1 MMNIQREE
9 EGRQRQ
15 LRKLSQRI
23 LFMLAGDAILIIA
36 AYFFAVSLRFDGE
49 IPPQFMGAL
58 LYLIPFIVTANLG
71 FLLAFKLYG
80 RVWEYASWEELFS
93 IIKAATSGSILVFAF
108 IELLQLRSLPRSVYI
123 MGWLFTIVLLGISR
137 LWWRINR
144 DYLNRNHQQG
154 TRVLIVG
161 AGSAGAM
168 LAKEIQSNAHLGM
181 EAIAFVDDDPEKLGR
196 IMLGVP
202 IKGARYEIPEL
213 VSSLRIEEIIIAMP
227 SIKGPPMR
235 GIINI
240 CEETS
245 ARIKIIP
252 HLYPNEQRSLLSQ
265 MRTVNMEDLLGRHP
279 VQIDLEQVSGYLR
292 DKTVMVTG
300 GGGSIGSELCRQV
313 LEFHPRQLV
322 IVDSNE
328 NNLFDI
334 EQEFKAMGK
343 LQKIA
348 VKLADIRDHESM
360 ERIFQAFRPQVV
372 FHAAAF
378 KHVPMM
384 ERHPEA
390 ALGNNVLGTY
400 NVAEL
405 ADKFR
410 AETFIQI
417 SSDKAVNP
425 TSVMGATKRI
435 AELVIKDINRNSHTT
450 YAAVRFGNVLG
461 SRGSVIPTFEKQ
473 IEAGGPVTV
482 THPDMTRY
490 FMTIPEAVELVIQ
503 AGAMAKG
510 GEIFVLDMG
519 EPVKIVDLARDLIR
533 LYGLEPWRDIDIVF
547 TGVRPGEKLFE
558 ELFSNKEDMSAT
570 VHERIF
576 ISRKEIDSNY
586 LDIAK
591 AIESLIKETANNKE
605 AIIKLLVELIPEYH
619 NPGHQKQTPGKVIP
633 MRAAQL

>member
-1 MMNIQREE
+1 M
-9 EGRQRQ
+9 
-15 LRKLSQRI
+15 RKFSQRTF
-23 LFMLAGDAILIIA
+23 FMLAVDAILLIA
-36 AYFFAVSLRFDGE
+36 AYYIALILRFDGE
-49 IPPQFMGAL
+49 ITPQFMGAL
-58 LYLIPFIVTANLG
+58 LYLIPFIVTVNLG

-80 RVWEYASWEELFS
+80 RVWEYASWEEMFS
-93 IIKAATSGSILVFAF
+93 IIKAATCGSILVFAL

-123 MGWLFTIVLLGISR
+123 MGWLFTIGFLGMSR
-137 LWWRINR
+137 LWWRVNR
-144 DYLNRNHQQG
+144 DYLHRKHQIG

-181 EAIAFVDDDPEKLGR
+181 EAIAFVDDDPQKLGR
-196 IMLGVP
+196 IMLGIP
-202 IKGARYEIPEL
+202 IKGTRYDIPEL
-213 VSSLRIEEIIIAMP
+213 VCSLGIEEIIIAMP

-240 CEETS
+240 CEDTS

-252 HLYPNEQRSLLSQ
+252 HLYPNDQGSLLSQ

-279 VQIDLEQVSGYLR
+279 VQIDLQQVSGYLQ
-292 DKTVMVTG
+292 DKIVMVTG

-313 LEFHPRQLV
+313 LKFHPRQLV
-322 IVDSNE
+322 IVDASE

-334 EQEFKAMGK
+334 EQELKAAGW
-343 LQKIA
+343 LQKTA
-348 VKLADIRDHESM
+348 VKLADIRDRESM
-360 ERIFQAFRPQVV
+360 EGIYQAFRPQVV

-390 ALGNNVLGTY
+390 ALVNNVLGTY
-400 NVAEL
+400 IVAGL
-405 ADKFR
+405 ADKYR

-417 SSDKAVNP
+417 STDKAVNP
-425 TSVMGATKRI
+425 TSIMGATKRI
-435 AELVIKDINRNSHTT
+435 AELVVKDINRNSSTT
-450 YAAVRFGNVLG
+450 FAAVRFGNVLG

-503 AGAMAKG
+503 SGAMSRG
-510 GEIFVLDMG
+510 DEIFVLDMG

-547 TGVRPGEKLFE
+547 TGIRPGEKLFE

-570 VHERIF
+570 LHERIF

-586 LDIAK
+586 LDIAST
-591 AIESLIKETANNKE
+591 IDSLIKETANNRE
-605 AIIKLLVELIPEYH
+605 AIIRLLVELIPEYH
-619 NPGHQKQTPGKVIP
+619 NPDHQKPTPGKVIP
-633 MRAAQL
+633 MRAAHL

>member
-1 MMNIQREE
+1 MNIQREE
-9 EGRQRQ
+9 GRHRQ

-23 LFMLAGDAILIIA
+23 FFMLAVDAILIIA

-49 IPPQFMGAL
+49 IPPQFLGAL

-137 LWWRINR
+137 LWWRVNR

-202 IKGARYEIPEL
+202 IKGTRYEIPEL
-213 VSSLRIEEIIIAMP
+213 VSTLRIEEIIIAMP

-252 HLYPNEQRSLLSQ
+252 HLYPNEQGSLLSQ

-279 VQIDLEQVSGYLR
+279 VQIDLQQVSGYLQ

-313 LEFHPRQLV
+313 LKFHPCQLV
-322 IVDSNE
+322 IVDSSE

-343 LQKIA
+343 LRKIA
-348 VKLADIRDHESM
+348 IKLVDIRDSESM
-360 ERIFQAFRPQVV
+360 EGIFQAFRPQVV

-400 NVAEL
+400 NVAGM
-405 ADKFR
+405 ADKYR

-425 TSVMGATKRI
+425 TSIMGATKRI
-435 AELVIKDINRNSHTT
+435 AELVIKDINRNSSTT
-450 YAAVRFGNVLG
+450 FAAVRFGNVLG

-547 TGVRPGEKLFE
+547 TGIRPGEKLFE

-570 VHERIF
+570 LHERIF
-576 ISRKEIDSNY
+576 ISRKEIDTNY

-605 AIIKLLVELIPEYH
+605 SIIKLLVELIPEYH
-619 NPGHQKQTPGKVIP
+619 NPDHQKQTPGKVIP

>member
-1 MMNIQREE
+1 
-9 EGRQRQ
+9 
-15 LRKLSQRI
+15 LRKFSQRTFY
-23 LFMLAGDAILIIA
+23 LLAVDAALMIA
-36 AYFFAVSLRFDGE
+36 AFYIALILRFDGE
-49 IPPQFMGAL
+49 VPLQFLGAL
-58 LYLIPFIVTANLG
+58 LYLIPFIVTVNLG

-93 IIKAATSGSILVFAF
+93 IIKAATCGSILVFALTAVF
-108 IELLQLRSLPRSVYI
+108 QLRSLPRSVYI
-123 MGWLFTIVLLGISR
+123 LGWFFTIVFLGISR
-137 LWWRINR
+137 SWWRINR
-144 DYLNRNHQQG
+144 DYLHRKRRVG

-181 EAIAFVDDDPEKLGR
+181 ETMAFVDDDPQKLGR
-196 IMLGVP
+196 IMLGIP
-202 IKGARYEIPEL
+202 IKGTRYDIPEL
-213 VSSLRIEEIIIAMP
+213 VCSLGIEEIIIAMP
-227 SIKGPPMR
+227 SVKGPPMR

-240 CEETS
+240 CEETP

-252 HLYPNEQRSLLSQ
+252 HLYPNDQGSLLSQ
-265 MRTVNMEDLLGRHP
+265 MRTVNMEDLLGRLP
-279 VQIDLEQVSGYLR
+279 VQVDLQQVSGYLQ
-292 DKTVMVTG
+292 DKIVMVTG

-313 LEFHPRQLV
+313 LTFHPRFL
-322 IVDSNE
+322 IIIDASE

-334 EQEFKAMGK
+334 EQELK
-343 LQKIA
+343 LAGWSERI
-348 VKLADIRDHESM
+348 VIELADIRDRESM
-360 ERIFQAFRPQVV
+360 ERVYQAFRPQVV

-390 ALGNNVLGTY
+390 ALVNNVLGTY
-400 NVAEL
+400 NVAGL
-405 ADKFR
+405 ADEYR
-410 AETFIQI
+410 VETFIQI
-417 SSDKAVNP
+417 STDKAVNP

-435 AELVIKDINRNSHTT
+435 AELVIKDLNRNSSTT
-450 YAAVRFGNVLG
+450 FAAVRFGNVLG

-519 EPVKIVDLARDLIR
+519 EPVKILDLARDLIR
-533 LYGLEPWRDIDIVF
+533 LYGLEPWQDIDIVF
-547 TGVRPGEKLFE
+547 TGIRPGEKLFE
-558 ELFSNKEDMSAT
+558 ELFSNKEDMSST
-570 VHERIF
+570 IHERIF

-586 LDIAK
+586 VDIAHT
-591 AIESLIKETANNKE
+591 IDSLIRETASNKE

-619 NPGHQKQTPGKVIP
+619 HPDYQKQIQAKVIP
-633 MRAAQL
+633 MRAAH